1 MNETSTY
8 IMYTYDLCNDYFQK
22 TVSTKTLNQEYG
34 AVRKLYFFK
43 WTINFDS
50 FTPSITLH
58 LISYVYY
65 ISCNGHRSAMVGTNE
80 SRTYIGV
87 SGFIER

>member
-1 MNETSTY
+1 MHMICAMTIFLKNYINQILNE
-8 IMYTYDLCNDYFQK
+8 
-22 TVSTKTLNQEYG
+22 EYG
-34 AVRKLYFFK
+34 AVRKLYVFK
-43 WTINFDS
+43 WTINFHS